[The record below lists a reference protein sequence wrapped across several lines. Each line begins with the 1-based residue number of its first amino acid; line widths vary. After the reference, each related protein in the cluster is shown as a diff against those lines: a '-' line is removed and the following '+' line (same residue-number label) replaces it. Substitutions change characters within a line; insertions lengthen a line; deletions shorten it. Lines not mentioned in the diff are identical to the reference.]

1 MRPAAAFAS
10 VLLPPRA
17 VGPSLVAASRSP
29 PAAAATTYGEINTTS
44 LLIRSV
50 HFFKKKIVLSCGT
63 FSNTTFVKAAS
74 HFDCSELS
82 LMET

>member
-1 MRPAAAFAS
+1 MKCPTQLGRKSRAAESEVSPSRADRMRPAAAFAS

-44 LLIRSV
+44 
-50 HFFKKKIVLSCGT
+50 
-63 FSNTTFVKAAS
+63 
-74 HFDCSELS
+74 
-82 LMET
+82 

>member
-50 HFFKKKIVLSCGT
+50 HFFLKKNCPQLRYIFKYNLRKS
-63 FSNTTFVKAAS
+63 
-74 HFDCSELS
+74 SEPF
-82 LMET
+82 